1 MFEMVGFN
9 FRNFFLRNDAIYA
22 RILQLTISGIL
33 FSAAPAVW
41 VSLGYLDPFAW
52 FLEWADIVLAFILMI
67 SSLRTKVLTSTLR
80 LSSMV
85 FISLAIAIASF
96 YESSYYP
103 TFILFFIPLMLL
115 GLGLTLSK
123 GNAKYS
129 SLLFFIT
136 AVTVLSAF
144 SILYLAVAPAIPT
157 DETLLTLYAAH
168 IFLNGLNPYSPGVM
182 NNSFAFYNFPVYLG
196 TPFTTGGNVHSLT
209 YPALSFILQI
219 PSAVFNLRTSYIML
233 PFLMI
238 PAFLI
243 WFKTWSVKKWKESIL
258 VLFPLIGLL
267 IYSSQASNADLNPVW
282 ASFLMTSYFVL
293 PRTKLSG
300 VFLGLSLALKQLPI
314 FSIPFYLYYI
324 HREYG
329 SKKAIV
335 WILIAVTVFL
345 AINGYFMF
353 ENFSNFLTS
362 ITQDELSSMIG
373 VGLGPSQLSFLGFLP
388 LSSTFFT
395 AITFITFA
403 VSMAI
408 YVRKYPDLKYALFA
422 FPAIIFFFNYRY
434 FEQYSFYWLVVS
446 LLPIAEILGNRGVE
460 GSKPAIVKPSEN
472 LLLKNKN
479 IKRLAVGIVIV
490 LISSGF
496 VIHFSTQTQTQHFQI
511 NSVVLEDINSSG
523 YVKRMSVNIV
533 FEGKLNA
540 TTHVLF
546 RVITPGRIEN
556 ANMYLWKPANS
567 TIIHSRDDYVL
578 TIYPTYPEYSFRNN
592 GTFRLIAYYGGIQG
606 TYVFS

>member
-1 MFEMVGFN
+1 MVGFN

-85 FISLAIAIASF
+85 FISLAIAITSF

-103 TFILFFIPLMLL
+103 TFILFFIPLILL
-115 GLGLTLSK
+115 GLGLTISK

-168 IFLNGLNPYSPGVM
+168 IFMSGLNPYSPGVM

-300 VFLGLSLALKQLPI
+300 VFLIIDLIRLAQRRRRLRQKTISLMLCFRSLPRRHKIRHRCQSNFAPPQSFLREAFLPCLPMAQQGVRFAAILRSGRACRASGKQFDRSLDGYIQIDHQWSAVGLNTGPA
-314 FSIPFYLYYI
+314 SIVQAEQ
-324 HREYG
+324 R
-329 SKKAIV
+329 
-335 WILIAVTVFL
+335 VFL
-345 AINGYFMF
+345 KVRHRIA
-353 ENFSNFLTS
+353 
-362 ITQDELSSMIG
+362 QH
-373 VGLGPSQLSFLGFLP
+373 P
-388 LSSTFFT
+388 LS
-395 AITFITFA
+395 A
-403 VSMAI
+403 
-408 YVRKYPDLKYALFA
+408 
-422 FPAIIFFFNYRY
+422 
-434 FEQYSFYWLVVS
+434 Q
-446 LLPIAEILGNRGVE
+446 
-460 GSKPAIVKPSEN
+460 
-472 LLLKNKN
+472 
-479 IKRLAVGIVIV
+479 
-490 LISSGF
+490 
-496 VIHFSTQTQTQHFQI
+496 
-511 NSVVLEDINSSG
+511 
-523 YVKRMSVNIV
+523 
-533 FEGKLNA
+533 
-540 TTHVLF
+540 
-546 RVITPGRIEN
+546 
-556 ANMYLWKPANS
+556 
-567 TIIHSRDDYVL
+567 
-578 TIYPTYPEYSFRNN
+578 
-592 GTFRLIAYYGGIQG
+592 
-606 TYVFS
+606 